1 MSGLRNICITA
12 ILGMAVMLLGFGLFG
27 CATSRQV
34 DEIKAEVRDV
44 KAQTLQTQRQMTHMD
59 SVITSGNDAN
69 NKLRAEVTYSIGE
82 LQQQISTLLQ
92 NYNDLLTKIDLLNQQ
107 LSVKHVI
114 TSSPGVQ
121 APPTSPT
128 GQTATTTGTTADTT
142 SQMPSIDCGAAYDN
156 AFILARQREYQKAID
171 GFREFLKECPNHES
185 ADNAHYW
192 IGESYYALEKYVD
205 ATQEFQYL
213 LDNYKGSENA
223 SRALYKLGRSQ
234 QELKK
239 NADAKKTFQKLID
252 EYPETLEASQAKER
266 LKDLK

>member
-1 MSGLRNICITA
+1 MTA
-12 ILGMAVMLLGFGLFG
+12 IPGMAVVFLGIGLLG
-27 CATSRQV
+27 CATARQV
-34 DEIKAEVRDV
+34 QEVKDEVRAV
-44 KAQTLQTQRQMTHMD
+44 GAQTAQTQRAIGHMD
-59 SVITSGNDAN
+59 SLVTANTDAN
-69 NKLRAEVTYSIGE
+69 NKLRADVSYSISE
-82 LQQQISTLLQ
+82 MQQQISTLLQ

-107 LSVKHVI
+107 LNVKHVI

-121 APPTSPT
+121 PPPSNAT
-128 GQTATTTGTTADTT
+128 GQQPTEMPEDTMV
-142 SQMPSIDCGAAYDN
+142 QQPSIDCGAAYDN

-171 GFREFLKECPNHES
+171 GFREFLKECPNNES

-192 IGESYYALEKYVD
+192 IGESFYALEKYVD
-205 ATQEFQYL
+205 AIQEFQYL

-234 QELKK
+234 QELGK